1 MEGRRDT
8 AIDLGT
14 STTTVFLPGRGVVL
28 EEPSLVA
35 LTTDD
40 GRPVAVGSE
49 ARRMLGRTP
58 ASIEVVRPVQHG
70 VIADL
75 DVCSRMLRFMLLQ
88 VHPRRWSRPKTLVV
102 VPSGLS
108 PVEQRAVQEAAEEA
122 GARRPVQLVEAHVA
136 AALGVG
142 LPIHD
147 ARGSMVVVI
156 GGGRTEVAVLS
167 LGGIVARKS
176 LHLGGMDFDEA
187 IIDWVK
193 KEHGLALGERTAEEL
208 KIQVGSAG
216 PARPPA
222 GRSEGARV
230 TGDGGPGDFDAEIRG
245 RDLVTGLPRTI
256 MTSTAEVREAL
267 EGPVVTVVDAVKEVV
282 DATPPELAADI
293 MEHGVALTGGGA
305 LLRGLDQRLADE
317 TGLPIMING
326 NPLHA
331 VARGAAHCL
340 AHLDACRGVLV
351 DTSQL

>member
-1 MEGRRDT
+1 MEGRGT

-14 STTTVFLPGRGVVL
+14 STTTVFVPGRGVVL

-35 LTTDD
+35 LTTED
-40 GRPVAVGSE
+40 GRPVAVGGE

-70 VIADL
+70 VISDV
-75 DVCSRMLRFMLLQ
+75 DVCTRMLRFMLLQ
-88 VHPRRWSRPKTLVV
+88 VQPRRWSRPKMLLV

-108 PVEQRAVQEAAEEA
+108 PVEQRAVQESAEEA
-122 GARRPVQLVEAHVA
+122 GGRRPVQLVEAHVA

-142 LPIHD
+142 LPIHE
-147 ARGSMVVVI
+147 ARGSMVVVL

-167 LGGIVARKS
+167 LGGVVARKS
-176 LHLGGMDFDEA
+176 LGLGGMDFDGA
-187 IIDWVK
+187 IVDWVK

-208 KIQVGSAG
+208 KIVVGSAG
-216 PARPPA
+216 PARPEA
-222 GRSEGARV
+222 ARA
-230 TGDGGPGDFDAEIRG
+230 TRGETPDDFDAEIRG

-256 MTSTAEVREAL
+256 MTSTAEIRDAL
-267 EGPVVTVVDAVKEVV
+267 EGPVVAVLDAIKEVV

-317 TGLPIMING
+317 TGLPMMISG

-331 VARGAAHCL
+331 VARGAGHCL
-340 AHLDACRGVLV
+340 AHLAACRSVLV

>member
-1 MEGRRDT
+1 MEGRDT

-14 STTTVFLPGRGVVL
+14 STTTVFLPGRGVVV

-35 LTTDD
+35 LTSGD

-58 ASIEVVRPVQHG
+58 ASIEVVRPMRHG
-70 VIADL
+70 VIADA
-75 DVCSRMLRFMLLQ
+75 DVCIRMLRYMLLQ
-88 VHPRRWSRPKTLVV
+88 VHRRRWSRPKMLVA

-108 PVEQRAVQEAAEEA
+108 AVEQRAAQEAVEEA
-122 GARRPVQLVEAHVA
+122 GGRRPVQLVEAHIA

-142 LPIHD
+142 LPIHE
-147 ARGSMVVVI
+147 ARGSMVVVV
-156 GGGRTEVAVLS
+156 GGGRTEVAVMS
-167 LGGIVARKS
+167 LGGIVARRS
-176 LHLGGMDFDEA
+176 LPLGGLDFDEA
-187 IIDWVK
+187 IIDWIK
-193 KEHGLALGERTAEEL
+193 KEHGVALGERTAEEL

-216 PARPPA
+216 PARVEPA
-222 GRSEGARV
+222 RASRDD
-230 TGDGGPGDFDAEIRG
+230 TPDNYDAQIRG

-256 MTSTAEVREAL
+256 VTSTAEIQEAL
-267 EGPVVTVVDAVKEVV
+267 EGPVTAVVDAVKEVV

-340 AHLDACRGVLV
+340 AHLDACRNVLV
-351 DTSQL
+351 DASQL

>member
-1 MEGRRDT
+1 MEARDT

-14 STTTVFLPGRGVVL
+14 STTTVFVPGRGVVL

-35 LTTDD
+35 LTTED

-58 ASIEVVRPVQHG
+58 ASIQVVKPVQHG
-70 VIADL
+70 VIVDV
-75 DVCSRMLRFMLLQ
+75 DVCTRMLRFMILQ
-88 VHPRRWSRPKTLVV
+88 VHPRRWSRPRMLMV
-102 VPSGLS
+102 VPSGLG

-122 GARRPVQLVEAHVA
+122 GGRRPIQLVEAHIA

-147 ARGSMVVVI
+147 ARGSMVVVL

-167 LGGIVARKS
+167 LGGVVARKS
-176 LHLGGMDFDEA
+176 LPIGGMDFDEA
-187 IIDWVK
+187 IVDWVK

-208 KIQVGSAG
+208 KMVGGSAG
-216 PARPPA
+216 PARPRA
-222 GRSEGARV
+222 ARAPRA
-230 TGDGGPGDFDAEIRG
+230 DAPDAYDAEIRG

-256 MTSTAEVREAL
+256 MTSTVEIREAL
-267 EGPVVTVVDAVKEVV
+267 EGPVTAVVDAVKEVV

-317 TGLPIMING
+317 TGLPVMING

-331 VARGAAHCL
+331 VARGAGHCL

-351 DTSQL
+351 DTSEL

>member
-1 MEGRRDT
+1 
-8 AIDLGT
+8 
-14 STTTVFLPGRGVVL
+14 
-28 EEPSLVA
+28 
-35 LTTDD
+35 
-40 GRPVAVGSE
+40 
-49 ARRMLGRTP
+49 
-58 ASIEVVRPVQHG
+58 
-70 VIADL
+70 
-75 DVCSRMLRFMLLQ
+75 
-88 VHPRRWSRPKTLVV
+88 
-102 VPSGLS
+102 
-108 PVEQRAVQEAAEEA
+108 VEHRAVQEAAEEA
-122 GARRPVQLVEAHVA
+122 GGRRPVQLVEAHVA

-147 ARGSMVVVI
+147 ARGSMVVVV

-167 LGGIVARKS
+167 LGGVVARKS
-176 LHLGGMDFDEA
+176 LCLGGMDFDEA

-193 KEHGLALGERTAEEL
+193 KEHGVVLGERTAEEL

-216 PARPPA
+216 PARAEAARASRGDSP
-222 GRSEGARV
+222 EGC
-230 TGDGGPGDFDAEIRG
+230 DAEIRG

-256 MTSTAEVREAL
+256 MTSTAEVAEAL
-267 EGPVVTVVDAVKEVV
+267 EGPVAAVVDAVKEVI

>member
-1 MEGRRDT
+1 MEGRDT

-58 ASIEVVRPVQHG
+58 ASIEVVRPVQQG

-75 DVCSRMLRFMLLQ
+75 DVCTRMLRFMILQ
-88 VHPRRWSRPKTLVV
+88 VHPRRWSRPKMLLA

-108 PVEQRAVQEAAEEA
+108 PVEQRAVQEVAEEA
-122 GARRPVQLVEAHVA
+122 GGRRPAQLVEAHVA

-147 ARGSMVVVI
+147 ARGSMVVVV

-167 LGGIVARKS
+167 LGGVVARRS
-176 LHLGGMDFDEA
+176 LRLGGMDFDQA

-208 KIQVGSAG
+208 KIQLGSAG
-216 PARPPA
+216 PARPEA
-222 GRSEGARV
+222 ARV
-230 TGDGGPGDFDAEIRG
+230 TRDVGPDGRGGGRRCERGHRRHASGTGGRHHGARRGPDRRGCAAAGPRSAPGRRDRPADHDQREPAPRRGPGCRALPDPSRRLPQRPG
-245 RDLVTGLPRTI
+245 RH
-256 MTSTAEVREAL
+256 E
-267 EGPVVTVVDAVKEVV
+267 PVVT
-282 DATPPELAADI
+282 
-293 MEHGVALTGGGA
+293 GVG
-305 LLRGLDQRLADE
+305 R
-317 TGLPIMING
+317 
-326 NPLHA
+326 
-331 VARGAAHCL
+331 
-340 AHLDACRGVLV
+340 
-351 DTSQL
+351 S

>member
-1 MEGRRDT
+1 MEGRDT

-58 ASIEVVRPVQHG
+58 ASIEVVRPVQQG

-75 DVCSRMLRFMLLQ
+75 DVCTRMLRFMILQ
-88 VHPRRWSRPKTLVV
+88 VHPRRWSRPKMVLV

-122 GARRPVQLVEAHVA
+122 GARRPVQLVEAHFA

-147 ARGSMVVVI
+147 ARGSMVVVV

-167 LGGIVARKS
+167 LGGVVTRKS
-176 LHLGGMDFDEA
+176 LPLGGMDFDQA

-216 PARPPA
+216 PARPEA
-222 GRSEGARV
+222 ARV
-230 TGDGGPGDFDAEIRG
+230 TRDDGPGEVDAEIRG

-256 MTSTAEVREAL
+256 LTSTAEIREAL
-267 EGPVVTVVDAVKEVV
+267 EGPVVAVVDAVKEVI
-282 DATPPELAADI
+282 DATPPELAGDI

-317 TGLPIMING
+317 TGLPVMING

-331 VARGAAHCL
+331 VARGAAHCM
-340 AHLDACRGVLV
+340 AHLDSCRSVLV

>member
-1 MEGRRDT
+1 MEGRDT

-14 STTTVFLPGRGVVL
+14 STTTLFLPGRGVVL

-35 LTTDD
+35 LTSGDA
-40 GRPVAVGSE
+40 RPVAVGGE

-58 ASIEVVRPVQHG
+58 TSIEVVRPVRRG
-70 VIADL
+70 VIADA
-75 DVCSRMLRFMLLQ
+75 DVCIRMLQYMLLQ
-88 VHPRRWSRPKTLVV
+88 VHPRRWSRPKMLVA

-108 PVEQRAVQEAAEEA
+108 PVEQRAAQEAVEEA
-122 GARRPVQLVEAHVA
+122 GGRRPVHLVEAHFA

-142 LPIHD
+142 LPIHE
-147 ARGSMVVVI
+147 AGGSMVVVI

-176 LHLGGMDFDEA
+176 LPLGGLDFDEA
-187 IIDWVK
+187 IVDWVK
-193 KEHGLALGERTAEEL
+193 KEHGVALGERTAEEL

-216 PARPPA
+216 PARVEA
-222 GRSEGARV
+222 ARASRH
-230 TGDGGPGDFDAEIRG
+230 DSPDNYDAQIRG

-256 MTSTAEVREAL
+256 VTSTAEIQEAL
-267 EGPVVTVVDAVKEVV
+267 EGSVTAVVDAVKEVV

-326 NPLHA
+326 NPMHA

-340 AHLDACRGVLV
+340 AHLDACRNVLV

>member
-1 MEGRRDT
+1 MEGRDT

-35 LTTDD
+35 LTTED

-58 ASIEVVRPVQHG
+58 ATIEVVRPIRQG
-70 VIADL
+70 VIADAE
-75 DVCSRMLRFMLLQ
+75 VCARMLRYMVLQ
-88 VHPRRWSRPKTLVV
+88 VHPRRWSRPKMLMV

-108 PVEQRAVQEAAEEA
+108 PVEQQAVQEAAEEA
-122 GARRPVQLVEAHVA
+122 GGRRPVQLVEAHIA

-142 LPIHD
+142 LPIHE
-147 ARGSMVVVI
+147 ARGSMVVVL
-156 GGGRTEVAVLS
+156 GGGRTEVAVMS
-167 LGGIVARKS
+167 LGGVVARKS
-176 LHLGGMDFDEA
+176 LRLGGLDFDEA

-208 KIQVGSAG
+208 KIRVGSAG
-216 PARPPA
+216 PARPEA
-222 GRSEGARV
+222 SRV
-230 TGDGGPGDFDAEIRG
+230 SRGDAPDDLDAEIRG

-256 MTSTAEVREAL
+256 MTSTAEIREAL
-267 EGPVVTVVDAVKEVV
+267 EGPVMAVVDAVKEVV

-340 AHLDACRGVLV
+340 AHLDACRNVLV
-351 DTSQL
+351 DTAQL

>member
-1 MEGRRDT
+1 MEGRAT

-14 STTTVFLPGRGVVL
+14 CTTTVFVPGRGVVL

-35 LTTDD
+35 LTTED

-49 ARRMLGRTP
+49 AHRMLGRTP

-70 VIADL
+70 VIADV
-75 DVCSRMLRFMLLQ
+75 DVCTRMLRYMLLQ
-88 VHPRRWSRPKTLVV
+88 VQARRWSRPKLLMV
-102 VPSGLS
+102 VPSGLG
-108 PVEQRAVQEAAEEA
+108 PVEQRAAQQAAEEA
-122 GARRPVQLVEAHVA
+122 GGRRPVELVEAHIA

-147 ARGSMVVVI
+147 ARGSMVVVL

-167 LGGIVARKS
+167 LGGVVARQA
-176 LHLGGMDFDEA
+176 LPLGGRDFDEA
-187 IIDWVK
+187 IVDWVK

-216 PARPPA
+216 PARPEA
-222 GRSEGARV
+222 ARAAR
-230 TGDGGPGDFDAEIRG
+230 GDAPDHVDAEIRG

-256 MTSTAEVREAL
+256 TTSTAEIREAL
-267 EGPVVTVVDAVKEVV
+267 EGPVVALVDAVKEVV

-317 TGLPIMING
+317 TGLPVMING

-331 VARGAAHCL
+331 VARGAGHCL
-340 AHLDACRGVLV
+340 AHLDACRSVLV
-351 DTSQL
+351 DVSQL

>member
-1 MEGRRDT
+1 MEGRDT

-35 LTTDD
+35 LTTGD
-40 GRPVAVGSE
+40 GRPVAVGGE

-58 ASIEVVRPVQHG
+58 ASIEVVRPVQQG

-75 DVCSRMLRFMLLQ
+75 DVCTRMLRFMLLQ
-88 VHPRRWSRPKTLVV
+88 VHPRRWSRPKMVMV
-102 VPSGLS
+102 VPSGLN

-122 GARRPVQLVEAHVA
+122 GGRRPVQLVEAHIA

-147 ARGSMVVVI
+147 ARGSMVVVL

-167 LGGIVARKS
+167 LGGIVAHRS
-176 LHLGGMDFDEA
+176 LRLGGMDFDEA
-187 IIDWVK
+187 IVDWVK

-216 PARPPA
+216 PARPEA
-222 GRSEGARV
+222 ARA
-230 TGDGGPGDFDAEIRG
+230 THDDRPDDYEAEIRG

-256 MTSTAEVREAL
+256 MTSTAEIREAL
-267 EGPVVTVVDAVKEVV
+267 EGPVTAVV

-331 VARGAAHCL
+331 VARGAGHCL
-340 AHLDACRGVLV
+340 AHLEACRGVLV
-351 DTSQL
+351 DTSEL

>member
-1 MEGRRDT
+1 MEGRDT

-14 STTTVFLPGRGVVL
+14 STTTVFISGRGVVL

-35 LTTDD
+35 LTTED
-40 GRPVAVGSE
+40 GRPVAVGGE
-49 ARRMLGRTP
+49 AHRMLGRTP
-58 ASIEVVRPVQHG
+58 ASIEVVRPVKHG
-70 VIADL
+70 VIADV
-75 DVCSRMLRFMLLQ
+75 DVCTRMLRYMLLQ

-122 GARRPVQLVEAHVA
+122 GGRRPVELVEAHIA

-147 ARGSMVVVI
+147 ARGSMVVVL
-156 GGGRTEVAVLS
+156 GGGRTEIAVMS
-167 LGGIVARKS
+167 LGGVVARKS
-176 LHLGGMDFDEA
+176 MPLGGLDFDEA
-187 IIDWVK
+187 IVDWVK
-193 KEHGLALGERTAEEL
+193 KEHGIALGERTAEEL
-208 KIQVGSAG
+208 KIVVGSAG
-216 PARPPA
+216 PARPEA
-222 GRSEGARV
+222 ARAAR
-230 TGDGGPGDFDAEIRG
+230 GDAPDDYDAEIRG

-256 MTSTAEVREAL
+256 TTSTAEVRDAL
-267 EGPVVTVVDAVKEVV
+267 EGPVMAVVDAVKEVV

-331 VARGAAHCL
+331 VARGAGHCL
-340 AHLDACRGVLV
+340 AHLDACRSVLV
-351 DTSQL
+351 DTSRL

>member
-1 MEGRRDT
+1 MEGRDT

-14 STTTVFLPGRGVVL
+14 STTTVFVPGRGVVL

-35 LTTDD
+35 LTTED

-70 VIADL
+70 VIADV
-75 DVCSRMLRFMLLQ
+75 DVCTRMLRYMFLQ
-88 VHPRRWSRPKTLVV
+88 VHPRRWSRPKVLMV

-108 PVEQRAVQEAAEEA
+108 PVEQQAVQEAAEVA
-122 GARRPVQLVEAHVA
+122 GGRRPVQLVEAHMA

-147 ARGSMVVVI
+147 ARGSMVVVL

-167 LGGIVARKS
+167 LGGVVARRS
-176 LHLGGMDFDEA
+176 LRLGGMDFDEA
-187 IIDWVK
+187 IVDWVK
-193 KEHGLALGERTAEEL
+193 KEHGVALGERTAEEL
-208 KIQVGSAG
+208 KMVVGSAG
-216 PARPPA
+216 PARPEA
-222 GRSEGARV
+222 GRAGRDD
-230 TGDGGPGDFDAEIRG
+230 TPDDFDAEIRG

-256 MTSTAEVREAL
+256 MTSTAQIREAL
-267 EGPVVTVVDAVKEVV
+267 EGPVVAVIDAVKECV
-282 DATPPELAADI
+282 DATPPELAGDI

-340 AHLDACRGVLV
+340 THLDACRSVLV
-351 DTSQL
+351 DASQL

>member
-1 MEGRRDT
+1 MERRDT

-58 ASIEVVRPVQHG
+58 ASIEVVRPVQQG

-75 DVCSRMLRFMLLQ
+75 DVCTRMLRFMILQ
-88 VHPRRWSRPKTLVV
+88 VHPRRWSRPKMLLV
-102 VPSGLS
+102 VPSALS

-122 GARRPVQLVEAHVA
+122 GGRRPVQLVEAHIA

-147 ARGSMVVVI
+147 ARGSMVVVV

-167 LGGIVARKS
+167 LGGVVARKS
-176 LHLGGMDFDEA
+176 LLLGGMDFDQA

-216 PARPPA
+216 PARPEA
-222 GRSEGARV
+222 DRATR
-230 TGDGGPGDFDAEIRG
+230 DDGPGEVDAEIRG
-245 RDLVTGLPRTI
+245 CDLVTGLPRTI
-256 MTSTAEVREAL
+256 MTSTAEIREAL
-267 EGPVVTVVDAVKEVV
+267 EGPVVAVVDAVKEVI
-282 DATPPELAADI
+282 DATPPELAGDI

-317 TGLPIMING
+317 TGLPVMING

-331 VARGAAHCL
+331 VARGAAHCM
-340 AHLDACRGVLV
+340 AHLDACRSVLV

>member
-1 MEGRRDT
+1 MEGRGT

-14 STTTVFLPGRGVVL
+14 STTTVFVPGRGVVL

-35 LTTDD
+35 LTTED
-40 GRPVAVGSE
+40 GRPVAVGGE

-70 VIADL
+70 VISDV
-75 DVCSRMLRFMLLQ
+75 DVCTRMLRFMLLQ
-88 VHPRRWSRPKTLVV
+88 VQPRRWSRPKMLLV

-108 PVEQRAVQEAAEEA
+108 PVEQRAVQESAEEA
-122 GARRPVQLVEAHVA
+122 GGRRPVQLVEAHVA

-142 LPIHD
+142 LPIHE
-147 ARGSMVVVI
+147 ARGSMVVVL

-167 LGGIVARKS
+167 LGGVVARKS
-176 LHLGGMDFDEA
+176 LGLGGMDFDGA
-187 IIDWVK
+187 IVDWVK
-193 KEHGLALGERTAEEL
+193 KERGLALGERTAEEL
-208 KIQVGSAG
+208 KIVVGSAG
-216 PARPPA
+216 PARPEA
-222 GRSEGARV
+222 ARA
-230 TGDGGPGDFDAEIRG
+230 TRGETPDDFDAEIRG

-256 MTSTAEVREAL
+256 MTSTAEIRDAL
-267 EGPVVTVVDAVKEVV
+267 EGPVVAVLDAIKEVV

-317 TGLPIMING
+317 TGLPMMISG

-331 VARGAAHCL
+331 VARGAGHCL
-340 AHLDACRGVLV
+340 ANLDACRNVLV
-351 DTSQL
+351 DVSGL

>member
-1 MEGRRDT
+1 MEGGAT

-14 STTTVFLPGRGVVL
+14 CTTTVLVPGRGVVL

-35 LTTDD
+35 LTTGD

-49 ARRMLGRTP
+49 AHRMLGRTP

-70 VIADL
+70 VIADVA
-75 DVCSRMLRFMLLQ
+75 VCTRMLRYLLLQ
-88 VHPRRWSRPKTLVV
+88 VQARRWSRPKLLMV
-102 VPSGLS
+102 VPSGLG
-108 PVEQRAVQEAAEEA
+108 PVEQRAAQEAAEEA
-122 GARRPVQLVEAHVA
+122 GGRRPVELVEAHIA

-147 ARGSMVVVI
+147 ARGSMVVVL
-156 GGGRTEVAVLS
+156 GGGRSEVAVLS
-167 LGGIVARKS
+167 LGGVVARKS
-176 LHLGGMDFDEA
+176 LRLGGMDFDEA
-187 IIDWVK
+187 IVDWVK

-216 PARPPA
+216 PARPEA
-222 GRSEGARV
+222 ARAARRDAPDDV
-230 TGDGGPGDFDAEIRG
+230 DAEIRG

-256 MTSTAEVREAL
+256 MTSTAELREAL
-267 EGPVVTVVDAVKEVV
+267 EGPVMAVVDAVKEVV

-317 TGLPIMING
+317 TGLPVMING

-331 VARGAAHCL
+331 VARGAGHCL
-340 AHLDACRGVLV
+340 AHLGACRSVLIDV
-351 DTSQL
+351 SQL

>member
-1 MEGRRDT
+1 MEGRDT

-49 ARRMLGRTP
+49 AHRMLGRTP
-58 ASIEVVRPVQHG
+58 ASIEVVRPVRHG
-70 VIADL
+70 VIADV
-75 DVCSRMLRFMLLQ
+75 DVCTRMLRYMLLQ
-88 VHPRRWSRPKTLVV
+88 VHPRRWSRPKTLVSL
-102 VPSGLS
+102 PSGLS
-108 PVEQRAVQEAAEEA
+108 PVEQRVVQEAVEEA
-122 GARRPVQLVEAHVA
+122 GGRRPVQLVEAHIA

-142 LPIHD
+142 LPIHE
-147 ARGSMVVVI
+147 ARGSMVVVV
-156 GGGRTEVAVLS
+156 GGGRTEVAVMS
-167 LGGIVARKS
+167 LGGNVARKS
-176 LHLGGMDFDEA
+176 LPLGGLDFDQA
-187 IIDWVK
+187 IVEWVK
-193 KEHGLALGERTAEEL
+193 KEHGVALGERTAEEL

-216 PARPPA
+216 PARPEA
-222 GRSEGARV
+222 ARASR
-230 TGDGGPGDFDAEIRG
+230 DDNPDSFDAQIRG

-256 MTSTAEVREAL
+256 MTSTAEIQEAL
-267 EGPVVTVVDAVKEVV
+267 EGPVTAVVDAVKEVV

-317 TGLPIMING
+317 TGLPVMING
-326 NPLHA
+326 NPMHA

-340 AHLDACRGVLV
+340 AHLDACRTVLV
-351 DTSQL
+351 DASQL

>member
-1 MEGRRDT
+1 MEGRDT
-8 AIDLGT
+8 SIDLGT

-58 ASIEVVRPVQHG
+58 ASIEVVRPVRQG

-75 DVCSRMLRFMLLQ
+75 DVCTRMLRFMLLQ
-88 VHPRRWSRPKTLVV
+88 VHPRRWSRPKMLMV

-122 GARRPVQLVEAHVA
+122 GGRRPVQLVEAHIA

-147 ARGSMVVVI
+147 ARGSMVVVL

-167 LGGIVARKS
+167 LGGIVAHRS
-176 LHLGGMDFDEA
+176 LRLGGMDFDEA
-187 IIDWVK
+187 IVDWVK

-216 PARPPA
+216 PARPEA
-222 GRSEGARV
+222 ARARR
-230 TGDGGPGDFDAEIRG
+230 DDRPDDYEAEIRG

-256 MTSTAEVREAL
+256 MTSTTEIREAL
-267 EGPVVTVVDAVKEVV
+267 EGPVMAVVDAVKEVV

-331 VARGAAHCL
+331 VARGAGHCL
-340 AHLDACRGVLV
+340 AHLEACRGVLV
-351 DTSQL
+351 DTSEL

>member
-1 MEGRRDT
+1 MEGRET

-14 STTTVFLPGRGVVL
+14 TTTTVFLPGRGVVL

-35 LTTDD
+35 LTTED

-75 DVCSRMLRFMLLQ
+75 DVCTRMLRFMLLQ
-88 VHPRRWSRPKTLVV
+88 AQPRRWSRPKMLMV
-102 VPSGLS
+102 VPSGLT

-122 GARRPVQLVEAHVA
+122 GGRRPVQLVEAHIA

-142 LPIHD
+142 LPIHE
-147 ARGSMVVVI
+147 ARGSMVVVL
-156 GGGRTEVAVLS
+156 GGGRTEAAVMS

-176 LHLGGMDFDEA
+176 LPMGGMDFDDA
-187 IIDWVK
+187 IVDWVK

-208 KIQVGSAG
+208 KIQLGSAG
-216 PARPPA
+216 PARPEA
-222 GRSEGARV
+222 ARAV
-230 TGDGGPGDFDAEIRG
+230 RNDQPDDYDAEIRG
-245 RDLVTGLPRTI
+245 RDLVTEI
-256 MTSTAEVREAL
+256 REAL
-267 EGPVVTVVDAVKEVV
+267 EGPVTAVVDAVKEVV

-331 VARGAAHCL
+331 VARGAGHCL
-340 AHLDACRGVLV
+340 AHLDACRSVLV
-351 DTSQL
+351 DTSEL

>member
-1 MEGRRDT
+1 LVEGRDT
-8 AIDLGT
+8 AIDMGT
-14 STTTVFLPGRGVVL
+14 STTTVFVPGRGVVL

-35 LTTDD
+35 LTTED

-58 ASIEVVRPVQHG
+58 SSIEVVRPVRQG
-70 VIADL
+70 VIADV
-75 DVCSRMLRFMLLQ
+75 DVCTRMLRYMFLQ
-88 VHPRRWSRPKTLVV
+88 MHIRRWSRPKTLMV
-102 VPSGLS
+102 VPSGLG
-108 PVEQRAVQEAAEEA
+108 PAEQRAMQEAAEEA
-122 GARRPVQLVEAHVA
+122 GGRRPVQLVEAHIA

-147 ARGSMVVVI
+147 ARGSMVVVL
-156 GGGRTEVAVLS
+156 GGGRTEVAVMS
-167 LGGIVARKS
+167 LGGVVARKS
-176 LHLGGMDFDEA
+176 LPFGGMDFDEA
-187 IIDWVK
+187 IVDWVK

-208 KIQVGSAG
+208 KTVVGSAG
-216 PARPPA
+216 PARPA
-222 GRSEGARV
+222 AARASRRDV
-230 TGDGGPGDFDAEIRG
+230 PDDFDAEIRG

-256 MTSTAEVREAL
+256 MTSTAEIREAL
-267 EGPVVTVVDAVKEVV
+267 EGPVVAVLDAIKEVV

-317 TGLPIMING
+317 TGLPMMING

-351 DTSQL
+351 DAGQM

>member
-1 MEGRRDT
+1 MEGRGT

-14 STTTVFLPGRGVVL
+14 STTTVFVPGRGVVL

-40 GRPVAVGSE
+40 GRPVAVGGE
-49 ARRMLGRTP
+49 ARHMLGRTP
-58 ASIEVVRPVQHG
+58 ASIEIVRPVQHG
-70 VIADL
+70 VIADV
-75 DVCSRMLRFMLLQ
+75 DVCTRMLRFMLLQ
-88 VHPRRWSRPKTLVV
+88 VQPRRWSRPKMLLV

-122 GARRPVQLVEAHVA
+122 GGRRPVQLVEGHIA
-136 AALGVG
+136 AALGIG

-147 ARGSMVVVI
+147 ARGSMVVVL

-167 LGGIVARKS
+167 LGGVVAGRS
-176 LHLGGMDFDEA
+176 LRLGGMDFDEA

-208 KIQVGSAG
+208 KIVVGSAG
-216 PARPPA
+216 PARPEA
-222 GRSEGARV
+222 ARASR
-230 TGDGGPGDFDAEIRG
+230 DDSPDDYDAEIRG

-256 MTSTAEVREAL
+256 MTSTAEIREAL
-267 EGPVVTVVDAVKEVV
+267 EGPVVAVLDAIKEVV

-317 TGLPIMING
+317 TGLPMMISG

-331 VARGAAHCL
+331 VARGAGHCL
-340 AHLDACRGVLV
+340 ANLDACRNVLV
-351 DTSQL
+351 DTSGL

>member
-1 MEGRRDT
+1 
-8 AIDLGT
+8 
-14 STTTVFLPGRGVVL
+14 
-28 EEPSLVA
+28 
-35 LTTDD
+35 
-40 GRPVAVGSE
+40 
-49 ARRMLGRTP
+49 MLGRTP

-70 VIADL
+70 VIGDL
-75 DVCSRMLRFMLLQ
+75 DVCTRMLRFMLLQ
-88 VHPRRWSRPKTLVV
+88 VHPRRWSRPKMLMV

-122 GARRPVQLVEAHVA
+122 GARRPVQLVEAHIA

-147 ARGSMVVVI
+147 ARGSMVVVL

-167 LGGIVARKS
+167 LGGVVARRS
-176 LHLGGMDFDEA
+176 LRLGGMDFDEA

-216 PARPPA
+216 PARPEA
-222 GRSEGARV
+222 ARADR
-230 TGDGGPGDFDAEIRG
+230 GDRPDDYEAEIRG

-256 MTSTAEVREAL
+256 MTSSAEIREAL
-267 EGPVVTVVDAVKEVV
+267 EGPVTAVVDAVKEVV

-331 VARGAAHCL
+331 VARGAGHCL
-340 AHLDACRGVLV
+340 AHLDACRSVLV
-351 DTSQL
+351 DTSEL

>member
-1 MEGRRDT
+1 MEGRDT

-35 LTTDD
+35 LTTED
-40 GRPVAVGSE
+40 GRPVAVGAE
-49 ARRMLGRTP
+49 AHRMLGRTP

-70 VIADL
+70 VIADA
-75 DVCSRMLRFMLLQ
+75 DVCTRMLRYMVLQ
-88 VHPRRWSRPKTLVV
+88 VHPRRWSRPKMLVAL
-102 VPSGLS
+102 PSGLS

-122 GARRPVQLVEAHVA
+122 GGRRPVQLVEAHIA

-156 GGGRTEVAVLS
+156 GGGRTEVAVMS
-167 LGGIVARKS
+167 LGGVVARKA
-176 LHLGGMDFDEA
+176 LRLGGLDFDEA
-187 IIDWVK
+187 LVDWVK
-193 KEHGLALGERTAEEL
+193 KEHGVVLGERTAEEL

-216 PARPPA
+216 PAGPDA
-222 GRSEGARV
+222 ARASR
-230 TGDGGPGDFDAEIRG
+230 GDAPDNVDAQIRG

-256 MTSTAEVREAL
+256 MTSTLEIQEAL
-267 EGPVVTVVDAVKEVV
+267 EGPVMAVVDAVKEVV
-282 DATPPELAADI
+282 DAAPPELAGDI

-340 AHLDACRGVLV
+340 AHLDACRTVLV